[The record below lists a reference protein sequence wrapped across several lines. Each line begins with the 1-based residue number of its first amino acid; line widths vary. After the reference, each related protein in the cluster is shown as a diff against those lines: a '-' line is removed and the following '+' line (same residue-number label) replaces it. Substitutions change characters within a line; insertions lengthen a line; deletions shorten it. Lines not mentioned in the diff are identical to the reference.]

1 MKIGFQNSLC
11 FLLLGLGLLAFGG
24 CKSAE
29 PENMSSRPWN
39 SPRGWEHGMPS
50 MINEGR

>member
-1 MKIGFQNSLC
+1 MNKRFQRLGC
-11 FLLLGLGLLAFGG
+11 GLLLGLVLLALGG

>member
-1 MKIGFQNSLC
+1 MKISFQKSLC
-11 FLLLGLGLLAFGG
+11 FLLLALGLLALGG

-50 MINEGR
+50 MINQGR